1 MKKAKL
7 FYFSLV
13 ILSLILS
20 VAMTQYRSND
30 YDISKIEVMF
40 KEGEGLFL
48 SEEIVNKLLIQSS
61 DSVFFQQKDIVALN
75 KIEQFFLDHP
85 VVKNAEL
92 YTVPQGKL
100 YIEIEERKPLVRI
113 QAEPSF
119 YLDAAVK
126 KIPLSQRYTAQVP
139 LFYGELNE
147 ENMQAL
153 IPLISKLSSDTFLAS
168 EVIDFQFID
177 NAFVLGLRSFPF
189 EVIWGQDNKFEHK
202 AEKLKRFCA
211 YSKENKDKTFNR
223 IDLTFNNQVVARHNE
238 GYEKQ

>member
-1 MKKAKL
+1 MKKVKL
-7 FYFSLV
+7 LYFSLT
-13 ILSLILS
+13 ILALIS
-20 VAMTQYRSND
+20 CITIAHYRSNLHNINEID
-30 YDISKIEVMF
+30 VIF
-40 KEGEGLFL
+40 KQDQELFL
-48 SEEIVNKLLIQSS
+48 NAEIVNKLLIQSS
-61 DSVFFQQKDIVALN
+61 DSVFFQQKDMVDLN

-85 VVKNAEL
+85 MIKNAEL

-100 YIEIEERKPLVRI
+100 SIEIEEREPLVRI

-139 LFYGELNE
+139 LFYGEFNE

-168 EVIDFQFID
+168 EVIDFQFVD

-189 EVIWGQDNKFEHK
+189 DVVWGQDNNFEHK

-211 YSKENKDKTFNR
+211 YSKQNKDKTFNR
-223 IDLTFNNQVVARHNE
+223 IDLTFDNQVVARHNK

>member
-1 MKKAKL
+1 M
-7 FYFSLV
+7 V
-13 ILSLILS
+13 
-20 VAMTQYRSND
+20 D
-30 YDISKIEVMF
+30 
-40 KEGEGLFL
+40 
-48 SEEIVNKLLIQSS
+48 
-61 DSVFFQQKDIVALN
+61 LN

-85 VVKNAEL
+85 MIKNAEL

-100 YIEIEERKPLVRI
+100 SIEIEEREPLVRI

-139 LFYGELNE
+139 LFYGEFNE

-168 EVIDFQFID
+168 EVIDFQFVD

-189 EVIWGQDNKFEHK
+189 DVVWGQDNNFEHK

-211 YSKENKDKTFNR
+211 YSKQNKDKTFNR